1 MLNTKAEAATRPAQR
16 TSIPMADLQTCI
28 HCGLCTSACPTYLEL
43 GSELDS
49 PRGRIHLMRAVTE
62 GRIGWSDDVVAHLDL
77 CLECRACETACP
89 SGVKYAQLLEA
100 ARADIERQYR
110 RPLRERL
117 ILGLLRDRILPY
129 PGRLKW
135 ALAPVRLLGPLAR
148 SLARLLPN
156 DARRM
161 VEILPQAAPAGPY
174 QLPEVVPAVGERKY
188 RVALLTGCVA
198 QVLFARTNWATA
210 RVLARAGCEVVIPK
224 EQGCCGALHLHSGAP
239 QTTQALARKNLRA
252 FDLDGVD
259 AIITNAAGCGST
271 LKEYGHVLASDS
283 EYARQAERF
292 SEKAQ
297 DISVFLDK
305 IGLPPFTRSVPLKVA
320 YHDACHLAHGQGVRA
335 EPRRLLAQ
343 IPGLEL
349 VELRESEVC
358 CGSAGLYNILQPE
371 MAERLLER
379 KMQAIADTGA
389 QVVATGNPGCL
400 MQIAKGLRDRG
411 SAVEVVHPIE
421 LLARAYGEL

>member
-1 MLNTKAEAATRPAQR
+1 
-16 TSIPMADLQTCI
+16 
-28 HCGLCTSACPTYLEL
+28 
-43 GSELDS
+43 
-49 PRGRIHLMRAVTE
+49 
-62 GRIGWSDDVVAHLDL
+62 
-77 CLECRACETACP
+77 
-89 SGVKYAQLLEA
+89 
-100 ARADIERQYR
+100 
-110 RPLRERL
+110 
-117 ILGLLRDRILPY
+117 
-129 PGRLKW
+129 
-135 ALAPVRLLGPLAR
+135 
-148 SLARLLPN
+148 
-156 DARRM
+156 
-161 VEILPQAAPAGPY
+161 
-174 QLPEVVPAVGERKY
+174 
-188 RVALLTGCVA
+188 
-198 QVLFARTNWATA
+198 
-210 RVLARAGCEVVIPK
+210 
-224 EQGCCGALHLHSGAP
+224 
-239 QTTQALARKNLRA
+239 
-252 FDLDGVD
+252 
-259 AIITNAAGCGST
+259 
-271 LKEYGHVLASDS
+271 VLASDS
-283 EYARQAERF
+283 EYAREAERF

-411 SAVEVVHPIE
+411 
-421 LLARAYGEL
+421 